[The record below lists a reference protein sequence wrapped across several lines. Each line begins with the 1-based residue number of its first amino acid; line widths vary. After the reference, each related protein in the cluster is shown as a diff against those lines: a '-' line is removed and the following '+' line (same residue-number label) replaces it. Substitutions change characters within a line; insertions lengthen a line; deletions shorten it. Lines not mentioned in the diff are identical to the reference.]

1 MRLEQEL
8 KGFEDRKTLLPS
20 TAHLPAARRPNPP
33 PLLSAAVQENEGPRG
48 GPRAQT
54 APPMESSEADALES
68 SEIYL
73 SSPIGRRRGEA
84 SVGRRG

>member
-1 MRLEQEL
+1 VRLEQEL

-54 APPMESSEADALES
+54 APPMESSEADVL
-68 SEIYL
+68 
-73 SSPIGRRRGEA
+73 PGELRDLPEFPDRA
-84 SVGRRG
+84 PQR